1 MEKKK
6 KVANMKVC
14 LIRHITT
21 PSVYAPESSRDNVS
35 SREHCDGAGYAVAAE
50 NAKEKQRHL

>member
-1 MEKKK
+1 
-6 KVANMKVC
+6 MKVC